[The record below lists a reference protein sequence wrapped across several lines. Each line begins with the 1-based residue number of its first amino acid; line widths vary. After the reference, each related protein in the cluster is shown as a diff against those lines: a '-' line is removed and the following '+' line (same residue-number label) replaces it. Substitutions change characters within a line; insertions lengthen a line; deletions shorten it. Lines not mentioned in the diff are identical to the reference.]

1 MTQES
6 EIEILPWMT
15 SGIVDAVD
23 EVVVG
28 DGVVGDGV
36 VVDAVDEVVVGDG
49 VVGDGVGVV
58 VSPAVDIVDDV
69 EAVLVSL
76 VSAEFRIYK

>member
-15 SGIVDAVD
+15 SGI
-23 EVVVG
+23 
-28 DGVVGDGV
+28 
-36 VVDAVDEVVVGDG
+36 VDAVDEVVVGDG